1 MNSKTNDNSPTS
13 STISIEKLV
22 YGGDGLG
29 RLDGQVILVP
39 LVLPGE
45 SVQVEAHR
53 VKKGLLRGAKPE
65 IVTAA
70 PERIRPRCEY
80 FGTCGGCQYQHF
92 DHELQLEQKRTIL
105 LETLER
111 TGGIKDPGE
120 IRTISA
126 DPWNYRNRI
135 QLHFSD
141 REMGFH
147 KIGSHDLCGIDHC
160 EISSPLLNEVIRKL
174 RDASRRPEWPNF
186 LNALEVFTNET
197 DVQLNVMDSDRPV
210 AARFFEWCAEIL
222 PNFAPGSINY
232 EAAGYT
238 FRISGGSFFQVN
250 RYLVDRLVQ
259 EVTAGFKGSTA
270 IDLYSGVGLFTL
282 PLARQFER
290 VRAVERSVAAIR
302 DLEFNAKAH
311 GLEIDSE
318 KGSAEDYLRRI
329 RETPD
334 LILADPP
341 RAGLGKE
348 AVAEL
353 IRLQAPNLVIVS
365 CDPTTLARD
374 LKTLLSVYSIET
386 ITLVD
391 LFPQTYHLETSVK
404 LKIR

>member
-1 MNSKTNDNSPTS
+1 
-13 STISIEKLV
+13 
-22 YGGDGLG
+22 
-29 RLDGQVILVP
+29 
-39 LVLPGE
+39 
-45 SVQVEAHR
+45 
-53 VKKGLLRGAKPE
+53 
-65 IVTAA
+65 
-70 PERIRPRCEY
+70 
-80 FGTCGGCQYQHF
+80 
-92 DHELQLEQKRTIL
+92 
-105 LETLER
+105 
-111 TGGIKDPGE
+111 
-120 IRTISA
+120 
-126 DPWNYRNRI
+126 
-135 QLHFSD
+135 
-141 REMGFH
+141 MGFH

-160 EISSPLLNEVIRKL
+160 EISSPLLNEVVRKL